1 MEHLDRIE
9 DALLRVVKATA
20 RRAKAAV
27 RRVAPDL
34 EPAAYGLLYR
44 LAENGPIRVTELAD
58 RLGIDASTA
67 SRHVSRLENTQMVE
81 RRPDPSD
88 ARAVLVDLT
97 DLGRSV
103 FEALRHRRRA
113 GLEAV
118 LADWS
123 PEDLA
128 ELAELL
134 ERLAEGLAGEEE

>member
-1 MEHLDRIE
+1 MEYLDRIE

-44 LAENGPIRVTELAD
+44 LAEDGPIRVTELAD

-67 SRHVSRLENTQMVE
+67 SRHVSRLEKTQMVE

-97 DLGRSV
+97 QTGRSV
-103 FEALRHRRRA
+103 FEALKHRRRA
-113 GLEAV
+113 GLEAM
-118 LADWS
+118 LSDWS
-123 PEDLA
+123 ADDLA
-128 ELAELL
+128 KLAELL